1 MASFERLAW
10 KLMEVLLVATGEM
23 AAAAESHLLQNVANS
38 SDALVVA
45 LLAAESHLLQNVA
58 NSSDALVV
66 ALLGVDQQLPNPIQ
80 AEGSLEQRCSGLK
93 NLAADLLNLQWCF
106 GVLGAPVQQVD
117 GCLVP
122 RFPFGDG
129 QRFCRWISKA
139 TDQGLHQLLRCLC
152 LL

>member
-1 MASFERLAW
+1 MASLECFVGQ
-10 KLMEVLLVATGEM
+10 LMKVLLVATGEM
-23 AAAAESHLLQNVANS
+23 AA
-38 SDALVVA
+38 
-45 LLAAESHLLQNVA
+45 AAESHLLQNVA